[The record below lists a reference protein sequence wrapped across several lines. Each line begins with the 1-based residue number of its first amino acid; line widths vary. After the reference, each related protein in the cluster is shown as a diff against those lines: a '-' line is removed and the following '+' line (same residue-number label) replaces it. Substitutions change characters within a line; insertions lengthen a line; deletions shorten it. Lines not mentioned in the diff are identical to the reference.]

1 MLSKVAPRPLR
12 LAMSQ
17 AHEQPPL
24 RLRQALASC
33 EALLHPRT
41 ATQFP
46 SRPAALADAAAAAA
60 PAELY
65 AWPSLAPAACSQPA
79 AEGAL
84 AAAAEP
90 ALPADADMTDAEPS
104 EQPPPDPHVAQHT
117 GISGEQGIPA
127 MQPLVPDAAAMTP
140 APAARVQNGASAA
153 AASDLSPATAAAAA
167 EPLPIQ
173 AELRAATAADTVGVA
188 GAAASG
194 PAAAA
199 AASAPAA
206 AVAAAPLA
214 AEPYSSDSEGSLP
227 EIDSGG
233 SDSDGE

>member
-1 MLSKVAPRPLR
+1 MLSKVAPRSLR

-17 AHEQPPL
+17 AHEQPRL

-79 AEGAL
+79 AEGSL
-84 AAAAEP
+84 AAAAAP

-104 EQPPPDPHVAQHT
+104 EQPPPDPHVAQQTAPHT
-117 GISGEQGIPA
+117 GISGEQAIPA
-127 MQPLVPDAAAMTP
+127 LQPLVPDAAAMTP
-140 APAARVQNGASAA
+140 APAASVQIGASAA

-167 EPLPIQ
+167 EPLLIQ
-173 AELRAATAADTVGVA
+173 ADPRAATAADTVAGA

-199 AASAPAA
+199 AA
-206 AVAAAPLA
+206 PLA
-214 AEPYSSDSEGSLP
+214 AEQYSSDSEGSLP